1 MAANLVTNR
10 PRIHAKS
17 SFALLSVLKEEKR
30 KRHFC
35 DDSAKKV
42 NLYETLGI
50 NSSATQG
57 EVKKAY
63 YDLTLKYHP
72 DKNVNNEEAALKF
85 REISEAYEILGNYRS
100 RKRYDRG
107 LPVTD
112 VKKII
117 KHAVDHKAQYQEFFD
132 SRSTKQSYS
141 SEARMKEIH
150 DLGSFTQ
157 KKEREDAANEE
168 KIEGNAAP
176 VQIIFALFIAALVYF
191 SR

>member
-10 PRIHAKS
+10 TVVHPKS
-17 SFALLSVLKEEKR
+17 SFALLSILKGER
-30 KRHFC
+30 RQFC
-35 DDSAKKV
+35 DDSTKKV

-50 NSSATQG
+50 HSSATQG
-57 EVKKAY
+57 EIKKAY

-85 REISEAYEILGNYRS
+85 REISEAYEVLGNYRS

-141 SEARMKEIH
+141 SDARIKEIH

-157 KKEREDAANEE
+157 KKDRENIANKEE
-168 KIEGNAAP
+168 KLEGNAST
-176 VQIIFALFIAALVYF
+176 VQIVFALFIAGLIYF

>member
-1 MAANLVTNR
+1 MAANLVTHRAAVN
-10 PRIHAKS
+10 AKS
-17 SFALLSVLKEEKR
+17 SLALLPILNGER
-30 KRHFC
+30 RYFC
-35 DDSAKKV
+35 DDSKKKV

-50 NSSATQG
+50 HPSATKG
-57 EVKKAY
+57 EIKKAY
-63 YDLTLKYHP
+63 YDLTLRYHP
-72 DKNVNNEEAALKF
+72 DKNVNNQEAALKF

-132 SRSTKQSYS
+132 SRSTKQTSS
-141 SEARMKEIH
+141 SEVRMKEID

-157 KKEREDAANEE
+157 KKEREDAANKE
-168 KIEGNAAP
+168 KKSEGDSSA
-176 VQIIFALFIAALVYF
+176 VQIVFALFIAGLLYF
-191 SR
+191 SRQ

>member
-1 MAANLVTNR
+1 MAVNLITNR
-10 PRIHAKS
+10 PLIHAKS
-17 SFALLSVLKEEKR
+17 SFALLSVLKEEK
-30 KRHFC
+30 KHFS

-57 EVKKAY
+57 EIKKAY

-141 SEARMKEIH
+141 SDARMKEIH

-157 KKEREDAANEE
+157 KKERENAANEE
-168 KIEGNAAP
+168 KIEGKAAP
-176 VQIIFALFIAALVYF
+176 IQIVFALFIAALVYF

>member
-10 PRIHAKS
+10 TVVNVKS
-17 SFALLSVLKEEKR
+17 SFALLSILKRER
-30 KRHFC
+30 RHFC
-35 DDSAKKV
+35 DDSTKKV

-50 NSSATQG
+50 HSSATQG
-57 EVKKAY
+57 EIKKAY

-141 SEARMKEIH
+141 SDARMKEID

-157 KKEREDAANEE
+157 KKDRQNTASKEE
-168 KIEGNAAP
+168 KIEGNASA
-176 VQIIFALFIAALVYF
+176 VQIVFALFIAALIYL